1 MVKLTAGIHRQ
12 TWISGY
18 PVFIDIHIENR
29 SSKDVKRIELQLEKK
44 TLFHDYSAPSAGVHS
59 TDGLRVPNYMQKE
72 IISRTHMDGFQG
84 VRGLSQ
90 DLRTCQMELPT
101 GLVSIETGVSCH
113 FHSNAYGIFVP
124 LDVSHSAGF
133 TLSRSLWS
141 FSKPLPRSCKILNSL
156 RDIYL
161 CAFARIHFS
170 NHMLCVAGVGNEF
183 GGKAN
188 GAGFRFNQEMLIFA
202 FVTDSIL

>member
-18 PVFIDIHIENR
+18 PVFIDIHVENR

-59 TDGLRVPNYMQKE
+59 TDCLRVPNHMQRE

-90 DLRTCQMELPT
+90 DFRTCQMEIPT
-101 GLVSIETGVSCH
+101 GLVSIETGMYSC
-113 FHSNAYGIFVP
+113 FHSTVHRTTIAPEANQP
-124 LDVSHSAGF
+124 SWF
-133 TLSRSLWS
+133 TLRLSICS
-141 FSKPLPRSCKILNSL
+141 LPRLVPRRCKSLNSL
-156 RDIYL
+156 REIYL
-161 CAFARIHFS
+161 CAFPRTHFS
-170 NHMLCVAGVGNEF
+170 NYMLSVAGVGNEIVRE
-183 GGKAN
+183 G
-188 GAGFRFNQEMLIFA
+188 L
-202 FVTDSIL
+202 